1 MSKNLARLRE
11 AAHTSVSRLK
21 TYLACPKRYFLG
33 YIDGVAPQYK
43 PVAFPFGQAFHEAA
57 QHHLLTGD
65 GPDHQAEVHDIFRS
79 SLEAAVHADGVP
91 VLFEEEEQDLGAVVD
106 QGIRM
111 LDCFIE
117 KVLRPDGVLAVEAAF
132 SLELAHPITGEILPV
147 PLIGA
152 MDALVLEAGKPVV
165 WELKTAKKRWSAD
178 QLELDPQ
185 PTAYRMGARQLGVEE
200 AELKLL
206 VTTKT
211 KKPDVQV
218 EKLVRTRVDEREL
231 GELAWTVHRAVQA
244 GIDHRARGWQCRSC
258 PYASACSV

>member
-1 MSKNLARLRE
+1 MSKNLAELRQ

-21 TYLACPKRYFLG
+21 TYLACPKKYFLS
-33 YIDGVAPQYK
+33 YIDRITP
-43 PVAFPFGQAFHEAA
+43 AFRPCAFALGSAFHEAV
-57 QHHLLTGD
+57 QHHLLGAD
-65 GPDHQAEVHDIFRS
+65 GPDHLTEVHDVFRS

-91 VLFEEEEQDLGAVVD
+91 VLFEEEEEDLGAVVD
-106 QGIRM
+106 AGIKM
-111 LDCFIE
+111 VDTFIE
-117 KVLRPDGVLAVEAAF
+117 RVPRPDGVLAVEAAF

-152 MDALVLEAGKPVV
+152 MDALVLEQGKSVI
-165 WELKTAKKRWSAD
+165 WELKTAKKKWSAD

-185 PTAYRMGARQLGVEE
+185 PTAYRMGARQLGVDE

-218 EKLVRTRVDEREL
+218 ERLTGTRVDEREL
-231 GELAWTVHRAVQA
+231 WELAWSVHRAVEA
-244 GIDHRARGWQCRSC
+244 GIDSRNRSWACRSC
-258 PYASACSV
+258 AYASACSA